1 MLIRT
6 LIALGLLA
14 GALAL
19 PLAPAANAQQQNLGD
34 VIYSE
39 IERKVIRDFFG
50 VKPEHTYRSRKA
62 EKRGKKRGL
71 PPGLA
76 KRGSLPPGLQ
86 MQLERNGRLPPGLE
100 KRSLPPELRWK
111 LRQYDGVDHV
121 IVDNDVLLVRRATG
135 LILDIV
141 KDVILR

>member
-1 MLIRT
+1 MPIRT

-19 PLAPAANAQQQNLGD
+19 PLAPAANAQQANLGD

-76 KRGSLPPGLQ
+76 KRDRLPPGLQ
-86 MQLERNGRLPPGLE
+86 KQLERNGHLPPGLE
-100 KRSLPPELRWK
+100 KRNVPTELRWK
-111 LRQYDGVDHV
+111 LGHREGIDHI

-141 KDVILR
+141 KNVILR

>member
-19 PLAPAANAQQQNLGD
+19 PTVPAANAQQANLAD

-39 IERKVIRDFFG
+39 IERKIIRDFFG
-50 VKPEHTYRSRKA
+50 VKPEGTYRSKKA
-62 EKRGKKRGL
+62 EKRGKKGGL

-76 KRGSLPPGLQ
+76 KRSSLPPGLQ
-86 MQLERNGRLPPGLE
+86 KQLERNGHLPPGLE
-100 KRSLPPELRWK
+100 KRNLPPELRWK
-111 LRQYDGVDHV
+111 LKHHDGVDHL

-141 KDVILR
+141 KDVIIN